1 MNVPGCA
8 TGIRRTDSDVRI
20 LSGVLTHRG
29 QGLIGLL
36 TATAILASCS
46 SPPSTTET
54 PEVHYTAPSTSRP
67 VVDLAFTVSDDLES
81 IAGTEKVT
89 FTPDQQV
96 CEVVFR
102 AWPNKPATA
111 ERGNSMIVS
120 SISVD
125 GASLP
130 VVTEAAGAPS
140 GSPGTLVR
148 AELPECVSAGTQVS
162 ADVAF
167 EVELGRR
174 TDERMGHAP
183 REDVAWFGSAYPMPA
198 WVNGRGWQEN
208 PAVDVVGEMAASDAF
223 ELRDLAVSAPSR
235 YKVAAVGEQTRS
247 SAGEAEGTTTHHF
260 TSPAVRDVA
269 VVVGDLVITQ
279 VDGGPVPVIVA
290 MPAGSSRIKGTAQE
304 WADETSGM
312 LSALEKHFG
321 TYPYDRVWVQV
332 LPGVS
337 DGVEYGEAF
346 QIAGRHT
353 PYESRWLI
361 AHELAHAWF
370 YGLVGN
376 NQGEN
381 PWLDESFATYAQEL
395 VDPSGLAERQYPG
408 LSGRLGEPMTW
419 WNTSAEHRG
428 EYEDTVYS
436 GGAWALLQARAAVG
450 GERFDSLIR
459 DYLAAHAH
467 GFVGP
472 ADLETALRT
481 EPEALRPLQEAGAW
495 TSR

>member
-1 MNVPGCA
+1 M
-8 TGIRRTDSDVRI
+8 
-20 LSGVLTHRG
+20 LTHRG
-29 QGLIGLL
+29 QGIVGLL
-36 TATAILASCS
+36 AATAILASCS

-54 PEVHYTAPSTSRP
+54 PEAHYTAPAANRP
-67 VVDLAFTVSDDLES
+67 VVDLAFTVSDELDS
-81 IAGTEKVT
+81 VTGTEKVT

-111 ERGNSMIVS
+111 QRGNSMTVS

-140 GSPGTLVR
+140 GSPGTLVS
-148 AELPECVSAGTQVS
+148 AKLPACVPAGTQVT

-167 EVELGRR
+167 AVELGRR
-174 TDERMGHAP
+174 TDERMGYAP
-183 REDVAWFGSAYPMPA
+183 RENVAWFGSAYPMLA
-198 WVNGRGWQEN
+198 WVNGRGWQRN

-223 ELRDLAVSAPSR
+223 ELRDLAVTIPSE
-235 YKVAAVGEQTRS
+235 YKVAAVGEESQSSPGQT
-247 SAGEAEGTTTHHF
+247 EGTTTHHF

-269 VVVGDLVITQ
+269 VAVGDLVITQ
-279 VDGGPVPVIVA
+279 VDGGPVPVMVA
-290 MPAGSSRIKGTAQE
+290 MPAGSSRIQGTAQE
-304 WADETSGM
+304 WANETSGM
-312 LSALEKHFG
+312 LGALEKHFG

-346 QIAGRHT
+346 QIAGRNT
-353 PYESRWLI
+353 PYDSRWLI

-395 VDPSGLAERQYPG
+395 VDPSGLAEQQYPG

-419 WNTSAEHRG
+419 WNSSSEHRD

-436 GGAWALLQARAAVG
+436 GGAWALLKAREAVG
-450 GERFDSLIR
+450 GEKFDALIR
-459 DYLAAHAH
+459 DYLQAHAY

-472 ADLETALRT
+472 ADLERALAS
-481 EPEALRPLQEAGAW
+481 EPEALRPLREAGAW
-495 TSR
+495 PAG